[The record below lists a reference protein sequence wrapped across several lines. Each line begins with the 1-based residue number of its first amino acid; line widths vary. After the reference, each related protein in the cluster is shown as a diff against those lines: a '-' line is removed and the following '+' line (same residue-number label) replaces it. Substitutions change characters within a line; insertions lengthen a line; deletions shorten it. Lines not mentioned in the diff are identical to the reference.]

1 MAWYGIVGLIA
12 AICIAVFNGPQ
23 LIQVIKTK
31 NTNGMSV
38 WMLLLLI
45 VGNLFF
51 ALNGIGVLLDTAKI
65 PELAGR
71 LSAGLPLFLAN
82 VVALTISVILMVFK
96 LRSLYWAKKF
106 DVTEK
111 EFCENY
117 ESYKTK
123 RKMLKA
129 EKHAHKDT
137 PSNVG

>member
-123 RKMLKA
+123 RKMLRA